1 MTVSFETF
9 EFQAETRQLLDL
21 MIHSLY
27 SNKEIFLRELI
38 SNASDALDRLRF
50 EALTAP
56 ELLEQGGA
64 LEIRLSADPAART
77 LTVADTGIGMS
88 REELVSNIGTIA
100 RSGTRELIA
109 KVREGKT
116 EQIPPEFIGQFG
128 VGFYSAFMVADRI
141 TLVTRRAGEERATR
155 WESTGD
161 GTYRIEAG
169 EKSSRGTSIT
179 LELKPVDTENGIDD
193 FTSEYVLAR
202 IVKQYSDFVPYPV
215 KLKVEREEPERDE
228 TGKTKS
234 DGKKTIVIE
243 DRTLNSMKALWSKSR
258 TEATDDEYKE
268 FYRHIAHD
276 WNEPRRVLTQHA
288 EGTVAYDALLYI
300 PSVAPHELYY
310 QAYRSGL
317 GLYVRKVRILEHCED
332 LLPRYLRFV
341 KGVVECSDL
350 PLNVSREMLQ
360 RTREIQQIRKG
371 LTKKVLDCLAEMKE
385 KEPESYLEFWSG
397 FGRAMKEAIGTD
409 YDNRDRVLKLLLFQS
424 SNDPVKLT
432 TLDEYLGRMKEEQ
445 KDIFYITGESRVLVE
460 NLPHLEALKEKG
472 YEVLYLVEPTDELLV
487 QHLFD
492 YEGKKLK
499 SAGKGELNLGD
510 AKEKEEAK
518 KEREEQ
524 EKQHADL
531 LSFIQKTLD
540 EHVKHVRLS
549 SRLTSFPA
557 CLVGAE
563 HDYSPQ
569 LEKLLLKGKGGGPK
583 QRRILEI
590 NSKHPIFELM
600 QRRFDRNPADPEL
613 AECAQLL
620 FGQALLT
627 EGSEL
632 PDPVMFS
639 QMVAKFMVTRL
650 ESESRD
656 EAGRSGSEDVEAGSR

>member
-27 SNKEIFLRELI
+27 SNKEVFLRELI

-56 ELLEQGGA
+56 ELLEQGEA
-64 LEIRLSADPAART
+64 LEIRLSADSAART
-77 LTVADTGIGMS
+77 LTVSDTGIGMS
-88 REELVSNIGTIA
+88 REELVRNIGTIA

-116 EQIPPEFIGQFG
+116 DQIPPEFIGQFG
-128 VGFYSAFMVADRI
+128 VGFYSAFMVAERI
-141 TLVTRRAGEERATR
+141 TLVTRRAGEETATR

-161 GTYRIEAG
+161 GTYRIESG
-169 EKSSRGTSIT
+169 EKSTRGTSIT
-179 LELKPVDTENGIDD
+179 LTLKPVDTENGIDD

-215 KLKVEREEPERDE
+215 RLKVEREELEQDE
-228 TGKTKS
+228 EGKPKV
-234 DGKKTIVIE
+234 DGKKTKVIE
-243 DRTLNSMKALWSKSR
+243 ERTLNSMKALWTKSR
-258 TEATDDEYKE
+258 SEATDDEYKE

-288 EGTVAYDALLYI
+288 EGTVPYDALLFI
-300 PSVAPHELYY
+300 PSMAPHELYY

-317 GLYVRKVRILEHCED
+317 QLYVRKVRIMEHCDD

-397 FGRAMKEAIGTD
+397 FGRALKEAIGTD
-409 YDNRDRVLKLLLFQS
+409 YDNKDRVLKLLFFQS
-424 SNDPVKLT
+424 SSDPVKLT
-432 TLDEYLGRMKEEQ
+432 TLDDYVGRMKEEQ
-445 KDIFYITGESRVLVE
+445 NEIFYITGESRALVE
-460 NLPHLEALKEKG
+460 NLPHLETLKEKG

-499 SAGKGELNLGD
+499 SAGKGELSLGD
-510 AKEKEEAK
+510 DKDKEEAA
-518 KEREEQ
+518 KERQDQ

-549 SRLTSFPA
+549 SRLTTFPA

-569 LEKLLLKGKGGGPK
+569 LEKLLLKGQGGGPK

-590 NSKHPIFELM
+590 NSKHPIFEHM
-600 QRRFDRNPADPEL
+600 QRRFDGNPEDPEL
-613 AECAQLL
+613 AEFAQLL

-632 PDPVMFS
+632 PDPVKFS
-639 QMVAKFMVTRL
+639 QKVANLMVARL
-650 ESESRD
+650 ESER
-656 EAGRSGSEDVEAGSR
+656 VES

>member
-1 MTVSFETF
+1 MTVSSETF
-9 EFQAETRQLLDL
+9 EFQAETRQLLEL

-27 SNKEIFLRELI
+27 SNKEIFLRELV

-50 EALTAP
+50 EALTNP

-64 LEIRLSADPAART
+64 LEIRLSADSGTRT
-77 LTVADTGIGMS
+77 LTVSDTGIGMS
-88 REELVSNIGTIA
+88 REELVRNIGTIA

-128 VGFYSAFMVADRI
+128 VGFYSAFMVAERI
-141 TLVTRRAGEERATR
+141 TLVTRRAGEEAATR

-161 GTYRIEAG
+161 GTYRIESGDRSA
-169 EKSSRGTSIT
+169 RGTSIT
-179 LELKPVDTENGIDD
+179 LHLKPVDIENGIED

-202 IVKQYSDFVPYPV
+202 IVKQYSDFVPYPI
-215 KLKVEREEPERDE
+215 KLKVEREELERDE
-228 TGKTKS
+228 TGKPKV
-234 DGKKTIVIE
+234 DGKKTTVIE
-243 DRTLNSMKALWSKSR
+243 DRTLNSMKALWTKSR
-258 TEATDDEYKE
+258 SEATDDEYKE
-268 FYRHIAHD
+268 FYRHVAHD

-288 EGTVAYDALLYI
+288 EGTVPYDALLFI
-300 PSVAPHELYY
+300 PSSAPHELYY

-317 GLYVRKVRILEHCED
+317 QLYVRKVRIMEHCED

-341 KGVVECSDL
+341 KGVVECPDL
-350 PLNVSREMLQ
+350 PLNVSREILQ

-371 LTKKVLDCLAEMKE
+371 LTKKVLDSLAEMKE
-385 KEPESYLEFWSG
+385 KEPESYLEFWAG
-397 FGRAMKEAIGTD
+397 FGRALKEAIGTD
-409 YDNRDRVLKLLLFQS
+409 YESKDRVLKLLLFQS
-424 SNDPVKLT
+424 SNDPVRLT
-432 TLDEYLGRMKEEQ
+432 TLDDYVGRMKEDQNE
-445 KDIFYITGESRVLVE
+445 IFYITGESRVLVE
-460 NLPHLEALKEKG
+460 NLPHLEALKDKG

-499 SAGKGELNLGD
+499 SAGKGDLDLGD

-600 QRRFDRNPADPEL
+600 QRRFSRDPQDPEL
-613 AECAQLL
+613 AESAQLL

-632 PDPVMFS
+632 PDPVKFS
-639 QMVAKFMVTRL
+639 QKVADLMVARL
-650 ESESRD
+650 KGAGGES
-656 EAGRSGSEDVEAGSR
+656 

>member
-1 MTVSFETF
+1 MTMSTPETF
-9 EFQAETRQLLDL
+9 EFQAETRQLLEL

-27 SNKEIFLRELI
+27 SNKEIFLRELV

-56 ELLEQGGA
+56 ELLQEGGT
-64 LEIRLSADPAART
+64 LEIRLSTDSAQRT
-77 LTVADTGIGMS
+77 LTVSDTGIGMS
-88 REELVSNIGTIA
+88 REELVRNIGTIA

-109 KVREGKT
+109 QLREGKT

-141 TLVTRRAGEERATR
+141 TLVTRRAGEKTATR

-161 GTYRIEAG
+161 GTYRIESA
-169 EKSSRGTSIT
+169 EKSGPGTSVT
-179 LELKPVDTENGIDD
+179 LHLKPVDVENGIDD

-215 KLKVEREEPERDE
+215 QLRVEREETERDE
-228 TGKTKS
+228 AGQAKA
-234 DGKKTIVIE
+234 DGKKTLVIE
-243 DRTLNSMKALWSKSR
+243 DRTLNSMKALWTKSR
-258 TEATDDEYKE
+258 GEATRDEYME
-268 FYRHIAHD
+268 FYRHLAHD
-276 WNEPRRVLTQHA
+276 WNEPRRILTQHA
-288 EGTVAYDALLYI
+288 EGTVAYDALLFI
-300 PSVAPHELYY
+300 PSTAPHELYY
-310 QAYRSGL
+310 QAFRAGL
-317 GLYVRKVRILEHCED
+317 QLYVRKVRIMEHCED

-341 KGVVECSDL
+341 KGVVECPDL
-350 PLNVSREMLQ
+350 PLNVSREILQ

-371 LTKKVLDCLAEMKE
+371 LTKKVLDSLEEMRE

-397 FGRAMKEAIGTD
+397 FGRALKEAIGTD
-409 YDNRDRVLKLLLFQS
+409 YENKDRVLKLLLFQS
-424 SNDPVKLT
+424 SNDPVRLT
-432 TLDEYLGRMKEEQ
+432 TLDEYVSRMKEDQ
-445 KDIFYITGESRVLVE
+445 AQIFYITGESRILLE
-460 NLPHLEALKEKG
+460 NLPHLEALKAKG
-472 YEVLYLVEPTDELLV
+472 YEVLYLVDPTDELLV
-487 QHLFD
+487 QHLFE

-499 SAGKGELNLGD
+499 SAGKGDLDLGD

-531 LSFIQKTLD
+531 LSLIQKTLD

-600 QRRFDRNPADPEL
+600 TRRFAERADDPEL
-613 AECAQLL
+613 ADFAQLL

-632 PDPVMFS
+632 PDPVKFS
-639 QMVAKFMVTRL
+639 QKVAELMVASL
-650 ESESRD
+650 
-656 EAGRSGSEDVEAGSR
+656 SGSASSRTE

>member
-21 MIHSLY
+21 MVHSLY
-27 SNKEIFLRELI
+27 SNKEVFLRELV

-50 EALTAP
+50 EALTTP
-56 ELLEQGGA
+56 ELLEQGEA
-64 LEIRLSADPAART
+64 LEIRLSADSGART
-77 LTVADTGIGMS
+77 LTVSDTGIGMS
-88 REELVSNIGTIA
+88 REELVRNIGTIA
-100 RSGTRELIA
+100 RSGTRELID
-109 KVREGKT
+109 KLREGKT

-128 VGFYSAFMVADRI
+128 VGFYSAFMVAERI
-141 TLVTRRAGEERATR
+141 TLVTRRAGEETATR

-161 GTYRIEAG
+161 GTYRIERG
-169 EKSSRGTSIT
+169 EKSTRGTSIT
-179 LELKPVDTENGIDD
+179 LKLKPVDTENAIDD
-193 FTSEYVLAR
+193 FTSEFVLAR

-215 KLKVEREEPERDE
+215 KLKVEREELEQDE
-228 TGKTKS
+228 KGKPKV
-234 DGKKTIVIE
+234 DGKKTMVIE
-243 DRTLNSMKALWSKSR
+243 ERTLNSMKALWTKSR
-258 TEATDDEYKE
+258 SEATDDEYQE
-268 FYRHIAHD
+268 FYRHVAHD

-288 EGTVAYDALLYI
+288 EGTVPYDALLFI

-310 QAYRSGL
+310 QAYRTGL
-317 GLYVRKVRILEHCED
+317 QLYVRKVRIMEHCED

-397 FGRAMKEAIGTD
+397 FGRALKEAIGTD
-409 YDNRDRVLKLLLFQS
+409 YDNKDRVLKLLLFQS
-424 SNDPVKLT
+424 SSDPVKLT
-432 TLDEYLGRMKEEQ
+432 TLDDYVGRMKEDQ
-445 KDIFYITGESRVLVE
+445 KEIFYITGESRVLVE
-460 NLPHLEALKEKG
+460 NLPHLEMLKEKG

-499 SAGKGELNLGD
+499 SAGKGELSLGD
-510 AKEKEEAK
+510 DKDKEEAT
-518 KEREEQ
+518 KERQEQ
-524 EKQHADL
+524 EKRHAEL

-600 QRRFDRNPADPEL
+600 QQRFERNPGDPEL
-613 AECAQLL
+613 AEFAQLL

-632 PDPVMFS
+632 PDPVKFS
-639 QMVAKFMVTRL
+639 QKVAHLMVARL
-650 ESESRD
+650 ESER
-656 EAGRSGSEDVEAGSR
+656 VES